1 MTDFAAW
8 IEKNKALW
16 TRVYDEIIV
25 PDLEDEWKSREEAHE
40 KAMKQR
46 EENQQILFNHIESVA
61 VTNARLVAEV
71 EELKQ
76 RLRKPLAEPGLE
88 DASESDTATAKEATV
103 PAEEHDTLATKY
115 DELGKKYQD
124 LSQKIKYLERKN
136 NAVMQKNKDMKE
148 SVRAWQEYADRQSGK
163 HKPKSEVKAE
173 AGLSRLTAIPQI
185 EDVRPHIPSSPRS
198 VATVRTPLSI
208 ADAER
213 SSPAT
218 IVPLEQPKVELR
230 KEPVESDLHD
240 DQERGRRDGR
250 SGSIT
255 PKPRALS
262 LWLDQGGPGASDLPQ
277 LAPPANANVDHINSN
292 TAHIPP
298 YLHAANPSSSQTT
311 EDEGAEHSD
320 RRQNLVVD
328 DDDDTPRFVSTRSL
342 KRKRGKQAMAELHGS
357 SDGTPV
363 KPFHIKEEPFS
374 SPPNMYSLLRNETI
388 DLDDPASALLQTPR
402 HRRRNRMSQS
412 YGAGAMRHARSGS
425 APLTQAME
433 TDDILSED
441 TPDISNAQV
450 TPDERAAINVDVRA
464 LSEPSGPVESNDHV
478 LRHLDP
484 NILEDPSAAFPSKR
498 PRPSDHRQQNVDGI
512 FTESGEEPPPIDE
525 NAVRLTPAAA
535 RAKLSRKLHSSI
547 GPQTPTAR
555 ALQTPPPTTSNIKSE
570 QHLTPRSGS
579 ARVASTLAKSRLRN
593 LKSGGKL
600 VLGNSSTCAS
610 PQWRMQAPE
619 PRPNT
624 RPRAKSPFE
633 GQTRLREKPVAELK
647 LQDFKPNPAYNQG
660 YSYAF
665 SETVRKRGDR
675 MCLPGCTNTQ
685 CCGST
690 FRTFAEAQAPL
701 PAIEEEA
708 LLQDYLGEAYDN
720 MQMTQLESQERQEL
734 VLQARTQKMAKE
746 AGKHRQAYER
756 RQTPPGFW
764 RVDFPTT
771 QEQQEDRVAATE
783 REKKAVQER
792 WLEAQ
797 RKGGRFIFRDE

>member
-1 MTDFAAW
+1 MAITQTHT
-8 IEKNKALW
+8 L
-16 TRVYDEIIV
+16 
-25 PDLEDEWKSREEAHE
+25 
-40 KAMKQR
+40 QG

-76 RLRKPLAEPGLE
+76 RLSKPLGEPGLE
-88 DASESDTATAKEATV
+88 DASETDTATAKVATV
-103 PAEEHDTLATKY
+103 PAEEHDILATKY
-115 DELGKKYQD
+115 DDLGKKYQD
-124 LSQKIKYLERKN
+124 LSQRIKYLERKN
-136 NAVMQKNKDMKE
+136 SAVMQKNKDMKE

-173 AGLSRLTAIPQI
+173 AGRSRLSAIPQI
-185 EDVRPHIPSSPRS
+185 EDARPHIPSSPRS

-208 ADAER
+208 VDAER
-213 SSPAT
+213 SSPAPV
-218 IVPLEQPKVELR
+218 IPPEEPKIEFG
-230 KEPVESDLHD
+230 KEAVDFDLHD
-240 DQERGRRDGR
+240 GQDRVRRDGR

-262 LWLDQGGPGASDLPQ
+262 LSLDQRGSDPTDLPQ
-277 LAPPANANVDHINSN
+277 LAPPANASVAHINLN
-292 TAHIPP
+292 TAHMPP
-298 YLHAANPSSSQTT
+298 YLHAVNPGSSQTT
-311 EDEGAEHSD
+311 EDEGTEHSN
-320 RRQNLVVD
+320 RRQNLIVD

-342 KRKRGKQAMAELHGS
+342 KRKSGKQAMAELHGS

-363 KPFHIKEEPFS
+363 KPFHIKEEPCS
-374 SPPNMYSLLRNETI
+374 SPPNMHSLVRNETI

-402 HRRRNRMSQS
+402 HRLRNRMSQS
-412 YGAGAMRHARSGS
+412 NVAAAVRHSRSGS
-425 APLTQAME
+425 APHTQAMQ

-441 TPDISNAQV
+441 TPDIFNAQV
-450 TPDERAAINVDVRA
+450 TPNECPAINADVRA
-464 LSEPSGPVESNDHV
+464 LSEPSEPVESNNHV

-484 NILEDPSAAFPSKR
+484 NILEDPSAAYPSKR
-498 PRPSDHRQQNVDGI
+498 LRPSDHRQQNLYGI

-525 NAVRLTPAAA
+525 NAVRLTPTAA
-535 RAKLSRKLHSSI
+535 RVKLSRKLHSSI
-547 GPQTPTAR
+547 SPQTPTAT
-555 ALQTPPPTTSNIKSE
+555 ALQTPPQTITNIKSE
-570 QHLTPRSGS
+570 QHPTPRSGFS
-579 ARVASTLAKSRLRN
+579 RLASTLAKSRPRN
-593 LKSGGKL
+593 LKSSGKS
-600 VLGNSSTCAS
+600 VIGNSSTSAS

-619 PRPNT
+619 PRPNS
-624 RPRAKSPFE
+624 RPRTKSPLK
-633 GQTRLREKPVAELK
+633 GQPRLREKPVAELK

-701 PAIEEEA
+701 PANEEEA

-720 MQMTQLESQERQEL
+720 MQMTQMESQERQEL

-771 QEQQEDRVAATE
+771 QEQQEDRVAAME